1 MEEYTDSIVKMRLL
15 FTLFLAVLISGCSDT
30 PEQPGV
36 TDVNNQLAG
45 EKTAPT
51 EYDVSI
57 VPTDATVE
65 SALSVRFRDSLIGKG
80 ELSWYVN
87 ESQSDIQGMRFSS
100 PNLRKGDVV
109 QAVVRNKSKE
119 FYSNKVII
127 RNTPPIISRAS
138 IIPAIPKTTN
148 ILSVDIS
155 TRDSDGDTVHYS
167 YKWSMNGEHISN
179 EETLVTELTRGDS
192 IKVEVTPND
201 GDDTGIIIVLESKIY
216 NSLPTLTGTDP
227 TFDGKVYKYT
237 VSATDPDG
245 DTLTYALRNAPESMS
260 IDSKSGAIT
269 WEVKPEELGLHDFE
283 VSVKDD
289 HGGEVIMPVT
299 TNLGIAETS

>member
-1 MEEYTDSIVKMRLL
+1 
-15 FTLFLAVLISGCSDT
+15 
-30 PEQPGV
+30 
-36 TDVNNQLAG
+36 
-45 EKTAPT
+45 
-51 EYDVSI
+51 
-57 VPTDATVE
+57 
-65 SALSVRFRDSLIGKG
+65 
-80 ELSWYVN
+80 
-87 ESQSDIQGMRFSS
+87 MRFSS

-109 QAVVRNKSKE
+109 QAVVRNKRKE

-148 ILSVDIS
+148 IVSVDIN

-179 EETLVTELTRGDS
+179 EETLATELTRGDS

-201 GDDTGIIIVLESKIY
+201 GDDTGTILVLESKVY

-227 TFDGKVYKYT
+227 TFDGKVYKYN

-245 DTLTYALRNAPESMS
+245 DTLTYALRNAPEGMS

-299 TNLGIAETS
+299 TNLGMAEPS